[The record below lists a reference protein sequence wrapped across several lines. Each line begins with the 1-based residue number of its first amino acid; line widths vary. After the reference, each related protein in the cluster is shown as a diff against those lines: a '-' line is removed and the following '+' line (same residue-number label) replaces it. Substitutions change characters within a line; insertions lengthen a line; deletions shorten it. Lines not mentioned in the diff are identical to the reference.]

1 MSSKTSDSISGSDGS
16 ASGQSW
22 TPVERRDTTPEA
34 ALAQQRAWL
43 ALEPTRRLEI
53 WLERRELLQEYR
65 RQQLGERYPDEDE
78 ARIGRRL
85 LEQTYPGEFTEARL
99 DLYEARLRDYLAARA
114 VE

>member
-1 MSSKTSDSISGSDGS
+1 MSDSGDGS
-16 ASGQSW
+16 GASMSGQSW

-34 ALAQQRAWL
+34 ALAQQRAWM

-53 WLERRELLQEYR
+53 WFERRELLQAYR
-65 RQQLGERYPDEDE
+65 RQQLRERHPDEDD

-99 DLYEARLRDYLAARA
+99 DLYETRLREYLGARST
-114 VE
+114 E